1 MTPDAGQSRW
11 IKDGAVDREAI
22 IPALRSFIG
31 LLVRSCQFELK
42 AEIRVRRPDAPPDV
56 ENPDIIVNFHGHDAE
71 LLLQRGGELLRA
83 IEYLALRW
91 LRLEPRYYD
100 QLRFD
105 CNDYKATRIEELKL
119 AARTA
124 AERVKRSGEPFRFN
138 PMNPRER
145 RIIHLAL
152 KGEPGVRTTSEGE
165 GDVRSVV
172 IYPAG

>member
-1 MTPDAGQSRW
+1 MKPYEAQSRW
-11 IKDGAVDREAI
+11 IRDGALDRAAI

-31 LLVRSCQFELK
+31 LLVRSCRFDLK
-42 AEIRVRRPDAPPDV
+42 AEIRVRRPEAPPDV
-56 ENPDIIVNFHGHDAE
+56 ENPDIIVNFHGRDAE
-71 LLLQRGGELLRA
+71 LVLQRGGELLRA
-83 IEYLALRW
+83 IEYLTLRW
-91 LRLEPRYYD
+91 LRLEPHYYD

-138 PMNPRER
+138 PMDARER

-152 KGEPGVRTTSEGE
+152 KDDPGVRTTSEGE
-165 GDVRSVV
+165 GNFRSVV
-172 IYPAG
+172 ICPAS

>member
-1 MTPDAGQSRW
+1 MNPNAEQNRW
-11 IKDGAVDREAI
+11 IKDGALDRTAL
-22 IPALRSFIG
+22 IPALRHFIG
-31 LLVRSCQFELK
+31 LLVRSCGFDLK
-42 AEIRVRRPDAPPDV
+42 AEIRVRRPEAPPDV

-83 IEYLALRW
+83 IEYVALRW

-138 PMNPRER
+138 PMNARER

-152 KGEPGVRTTSEGE
+152 KDDPAVRTTSQGE
-165 GDVRSVV
+165 ATVRSVV